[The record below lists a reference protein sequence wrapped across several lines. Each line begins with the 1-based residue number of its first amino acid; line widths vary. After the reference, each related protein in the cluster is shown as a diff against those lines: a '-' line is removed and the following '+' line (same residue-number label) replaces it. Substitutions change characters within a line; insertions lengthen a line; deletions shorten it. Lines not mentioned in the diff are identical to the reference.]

1 VLDAAEGF
9 VPPDP
14 PELPLALA
22 HVTEVGSRERTR
34 IVCVYGLSEQLD
46 VAERRLGVADLYP
59 FGRFS
64 PHVLAADELL
74 PSPVL
79 SVREVDLELPGG
91 AQDLGPARA
100 ILMVTPRGDAAL
112 VLDAEMTGDPDGQ
125 QVAHVL
131 DVTCLKRGLLRLD
144 GKTMIEWLRGQADA
158 SGLPLPDALALG
170 AHVHQCVFPGGALL
184 AAIRGGATYWRLVYR
199 VAAPR
204 EPTEQAGTFRPP
216 ELNYNGYVA
225 VGHGRG
231 VSVISGF
238 ARPVENVDALM
249 VVMLVTGLG
258 VLHRSRSRL
267 FAAMTQ
273 AGTPVTASIGAARTE
288 ISELSAQLNELQL
301 DLEFGV
307 ESYLD
312 GVLIPE
318 AMVEA
323 YQRSLCEAMGIR
335 AGLEHSSRM
344 LERLSAIIGARRT
357 ALDAAVQ
364 EQAER
369 RDRLFSGLLAVG
381 TLLALPPTLLLAFF
395 ALAPDTRRTIFD
407 PRLHWAAYLIAFLP
421 FIALV
426 AAGWLLRRRIR
437 ASSGQLDVFEGAR
450 SERAR

>member
-46 VAERRLGVADLYP
+46 GAERRLGVADLYP
-59 FGRFS
+59 FGRFW
-64 PHVLAADELL
+64 PHVRAAAELL
-74 PSPVL
+74 PNPVL
-79 SVREVDLELPGG
+79 SVREVDIELPGG
-91 AQDLGPARA
+91 GQDLGPARA

-170 AHVHQCVFPGGALL
+170 ANVHQCVFPGGALL

-216 ELNYNGYVA
+216 ELNYSGYVS

-238 ARPVENVDALM
+238 ARPVENVYALM

-258 VLHRSRSRL
+258 VLHRSRGRL
-267 FAAMTQ
+267 FAAMK
-273 AGTPVTASIGAARTE
+273 
-288 ISELSAQLNELQL
+288 L
-301 DLEFGV
+301 
-307 ESYLD
+307 
-312 GVLIPE
+312 
-318 AMVEA
+318 VEA

-344 LERLSAIIGARRT
+344 
-357 ALDAAVQ
+357 
-364 EQAER
+364 
-369 RDRLFSGLLAVG
+369 
-381 TLLALPPTLLLAFF
+381 
-395 ALAPDTRRTIFD
+395 
-407 PRLHWAAYLIAFLP
+407 HWAAYLTAFLP

>member
-1 VLDAAEGF
+1 VLDER
-9 VPPDP
+9 

-46 VAERRLGVADLYP
+46 RGGRGQPIADLYP
-59 FGRFS
+59 FGRFA
-64 PHVLAADELL
+64 PHVRGVAELL
-74 PSPVL
+74 PNPVL
-79 SVREVDLELPGG
+79 SVPEVDVELPGA

-100 ILMVTPRGDAAL
+100 FVMVTPRGDAAL

-131 DVTCLKRGLLRLD
+131 DVTCLRRSQLRLD
-144 GKTMIEWLRGQADA
+144 GKPIIEWLREQAAA
-158 SGLPLPDALALG
+158 SGLPLPESLALG
-170 AHVHQCVFPGGALL
+170 ANVHQCVFPGGALL

-199 VAAPR
+199 VSAPL
-204 EPTEQAGTFRPP
+204 EPSEQAGTFHPP
-216 ELNYNGYVA
+216 ELNYRGYVA

-238 ARPVENVDALM
+238 ARPVENVYALM
-249 VVMLVTGLG
+249 VIMLITGLG
-258 VLHRSRSRL
+258 VLHRSRARL

-273 AGTPVTASIGAARTE
+273 AGSSVTANIAAARTE
-288 ISELSAQLNELQL
+288 ISQLSAQLNELQL

-318 AMVEA
+318 AIVEA

-344 LERLSAIIGARRT
+344 LERLSAVIGGRRT

-395 ALAPDTRRTIFD
+395 ALSPDTRRTLFD

-437 ASSGQLDVFEGAR
+437 ASAGQLGVFEGAR
-450 SERAR
+450 SERVR